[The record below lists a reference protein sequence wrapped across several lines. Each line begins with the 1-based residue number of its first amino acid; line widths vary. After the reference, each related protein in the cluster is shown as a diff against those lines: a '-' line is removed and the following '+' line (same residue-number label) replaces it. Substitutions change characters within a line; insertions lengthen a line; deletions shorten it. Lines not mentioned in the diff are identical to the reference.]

1 MVTLD
6 EKNMDPRE
14 TSLGP
19 TSSWLPN
26 SNADSDKHSVVL
38 LAYAYD
44 VAMAQMVLRVK
55 SSQDFFSTA
64 TSRLGT
70 RLVTRNHSAIMATSC
85 LQI

>member
-1 MVTLD
+1 MVTPD
-6 EKNMDPRE
+6 EKENMDPRE
-14 TSLGP
+14 TLLGP

-55 SSQDFFSTA
+55 SSQDFLLSFCQ
-64 TSRLGT
+64 
-70 RLVTRNHSAIMATSC
+70 SC
-85 LQI
+85 ETNSKMKSLD